1 MPKHRKPARAP
12 AATLRVT
19 SLTRDLPEEADL
31 RRMGSL
37 LLVQGAEVD
46 LGRHMLCDHP
56 IIIGRD
62 ERVDFSL
69 NDGSIS
75 RAHCSVE
82 RDPSQDGYVVVD
94 LDSTNGT
101 RLNGKTVHDRVPLET
116 GDKIFLGS
124 SVLRFS
130 YSDSVDVQ
138 YHSKVE
144 ELVQTD
150 GLTGLDTKRQYDAV
164 FGVLATRGRVDN
176 SKVTVIVTDL
186 DGLKA
191 INDEHGHEM
200 GSFAITETADCIR
213 EVLGEYGHLA
223 RFGGDEF
230 VCCFPGLEH
239 SRAMELAEQL
249 RAAVDAHKFI
259 RNGVEVHPTLSVG
272 VSTFPDHVSDPD
284 QLFKVADDALYRA
297 KRAGKNR
304 VESARAA
311 SEAGDPDDER
321 PPEENRPDGN
331 AE

>member
-1 MPKHRKPARAP
+1 
-12 AATLRVT
+12 
-19 SLTRDLPEEADL
+19 
-31 RRMGSL
+31 MGSL

-82 RDPSQDGYVVVD
+82 RNPEEEGYVVVD

-101 RLNGKTVHDRVPLET
+101 RLNGKTVEDRVSLET

-138 YHSKVE
+138 YHSKLE

-150 GLTGLDTKRQYDAV
+150 GLTGLDTKRQYDAL
-164 FGVLATRGRVDN
+164 FGVLAERGRADHSN
-176 SKVTVIVTDL
+176 VTVIVTDL

-191 INDEHGHEM
+191 VNDEHGHEM
-200 GSFAITETADCIR
+200 GSYAITETADRIR
-213 EVLGEYGHLA
+213 EVLGQYGHLA

-230 VCCFPGLEH
+230 VCCFAGLEH
-239 SRAMELAEQL
+239 SKAMALAEQL
-249 RAAVDAHKFI
+249 RAAVDNHSFI
-259 RNGVEVHPTLSVG
+259 RDEVTVHPTLSVG
-272 VSTFPDHVSDPD
+272 VATFPDHASDPD

-311 SEAGDPDDER
+311 SESGDPDDER
-321 PPEENRPDGN
+321 SADDSQADDDTE
-331 AE
+331 

>member
-1 MPKHRKPARAP
+1 
-12 AATLRVT
+12 
-19 SLTRDLPEEADL
+19 
-31 RRMGSL
+31 MGSL
-37 LLVQGAEVD
+37 LMVQGAEAD

-82 RDPSQDGYVVVD
+82 RDPGEEGYVVVD

-101 RLNGKTVHDRVPLET
+101 RLNGKAVVGRVPLES

-130 YSDSVDVQ
+130 YSDAVDVQ
-138 YHSKVE
+138 YHSKLE

-150 GLTGLDTKRQYDAV
+150 SLTGLDSKRQYDAV
-164 FGVLATRGRVDN
+164 FGVLATRARVDQTN
-176 SKVTVIVTDL
+176 LTVIVTDL

-200 GSFAITETADCIR
+200 GSFAIEQTADRMR
-213 EVLGEYGHLA
+213 EILDSYGHLA

-230 VCCFPGLEH
+230 VCCFAGLDHEK
-239 SRAMELAEQL
+239 AMELAEDL
-249 RAAVDAHKFI
+249 RAAVETHSFQ
-259 RNGVEVHPTLSVG
+259 RNDMEVFPTLSVG
-272 VSTFPDHVSDPD
+272 VATFPEHVEDPD
-284 QLFKVADDALYRA
+284 LLFKAADDALYRA

-304 VESARAA
+304 VEGARIIKG
-311 SEAGDPDDER
+311 GDDYEDRPVDESR
-321 PPEENRPDGN
+321 HVDPEFEPK
-331 AE
+331 